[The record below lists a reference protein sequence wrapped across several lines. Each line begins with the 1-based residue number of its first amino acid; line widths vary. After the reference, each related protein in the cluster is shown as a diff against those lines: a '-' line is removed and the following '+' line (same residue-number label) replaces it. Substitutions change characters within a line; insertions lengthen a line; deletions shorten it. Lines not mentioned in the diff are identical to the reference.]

1 MFHQLGSTINGHFK
15 PISFAFHSNKSIFGE
30 RIKDFE
36 HTVMLTVMIIV
47 LSYDYFIMRALI
59 GPTSPGS
66 TLNDINFKI
75 YNSDFKVNNP

>member
-47 LSYDYFIMRALI
+47 LSYDNFINAVTDR
-59 GPTSPGS
+59 T
-66 TLNDINFKI
+66 NFTWVHLKR
-75 YNSDFKVNNP
+75 YKFQDL